1 MLKFCILFQVIRRY
15 CISERYPFFWIES
28 IVNFAMKILS
38 IFDRI
43 PFFFSATKIARPTEK
58 SKKKIV
64 VSLNSWENEI
74 ENQVNGKISCIF
86 LICSF
91 LCANSVL
98 LCLLKI
104 TDWSKTKRI
113 NEIETENSWQYWCN
127 ARSLLKWNVA
137 FTRTNSACVWAFLR
151 IFFPAVIVCMW
162 ESEWIRTK
170 R

>member
-15 CISERYPFFWIES
+15 CISERYPFFGSNRSLILEWKCCQYLIEY
-28 IVNFAMKILS
+28 L
-38 IFDRI
+38 
-43 PFFFSATKIARPTEK
+43 FSSQQQKLLVPQ
-58 SKKKIV
+58 KKQKNNL

-74 ENQVNGKISCIF
+74 KNQVNDKISCIF

-113 NEIETENSWQYWCN
+113 NEIETENSWQCWCN